1 MLGPANRRVMTTATS
16 HSLFCN
22 KIRPLAAALAGAAA
36 KAAPTNML
44 CQRLQQ
50 VASAGQASHV
60 TQITLMT

>member
-1 MLGPANRRVMTTATS
+1 MTTS
-16 HSLFCN
+16 QSLLLLTGCGKFY
-22 KIRPLAAALAGAAA
+22 KMRPLAAPLAGAAA

-44 CQRLQQ
+44 CQRLKQ

>member
-1 MLGPANRRVMTTATS
+1 M
-16 HSLFCN
+16 
-22 KIRPLAAALAGAAA
+22 RPLAAPLAGAAA

-44 CQRLQQ
+44 CQRLKQ